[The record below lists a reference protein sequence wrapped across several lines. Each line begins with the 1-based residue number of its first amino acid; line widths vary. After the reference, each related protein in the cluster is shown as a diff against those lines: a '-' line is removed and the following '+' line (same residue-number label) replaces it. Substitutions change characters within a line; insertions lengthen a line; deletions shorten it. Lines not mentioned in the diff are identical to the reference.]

1 MQRFLN
7 LHCIYIFQD
16 AVSALKN
23 FQEHRLVRNLI
34 SQVLT
39 ETAGNQDLIV
49 TTEQLQTK
57 YGKPKHQ
64 VMLRDLPH

>member
-1 MQRFLN
+1 M
-7 LHCIYIFQD
+7 YIFFQD

-23 FQEHRLVRNLI
+23 FREHHLAINLI

-39 ETAGNQDLIV
+39 ETAGNQDLTVI
-49 TTEQLQTK
+49 TEQLQTK

-64 VMLRDLPH
+64 VMPRNLPH